1 VATATREIAHEIHA
15 CSKYYYYL
23 SYYPLIVLAHWKIH
37 LSEAKN
43 SPLTLTPLLLCSVPY

>member
-15 CSKYYYYL
+15 CSKNYYYL